1 MVWLDAGSLD
11 VQGINCMALAK
22 KLKIRHLK
30 SVVLNLYFPHEDDC
44 TVFYHCGPAGAF
56 LMPCGVGTI
65 FSLRN
70 KDCRRPTE
78 AKCVTLER
86 FLEKK
91 NVTLD
96 EFYEEYDY

>member
-44 TVFYHCGPAGAF
+44 TCDKPLDILPSFCSRHEFQEDCENACGFGSQTGRCKWRP
-56 LMPCGVGTI
+56 LILDNLP
-65 FSLRN
+65 SLL
-70 KDCRRPTE
+70 
-78 AKCVTLER
+78 A
-86 FLEKK
+86 
-91 NVTLD
+91 
-96 EFYEEYDY
+96 